1 MTTLV
6 TNLKGTGDLD
16 CRCRSWLEHWEKFA
30 NKAATYCS
38 ATDCRN
44 YAKHGCHVTKAFGDD
59 KGNYIVPLCDSCNKR
74 GGDFVV
80 RAPLVPANVQLTC
93 G

>member
-6 TNLKGTGDLD
+6 TNLDGTGDLD
-16 CRCRSWLEHWEKFA
+16 CRCSSWLEHWEKFT
-30 NKAATYCS
+30 NTAAIYCS

-44 YAKHGCHVTKAFGDD
+44 YAKHGCHVIKAFSDD
-59 KGNYIVPLCDSCNKR
+59 MCHYIVPLCDSCNKR
-74 GGDFVV
+74 SGDFIVN
-80 RAPLVPANVQLTC
+80 AHLVPANVRNTC